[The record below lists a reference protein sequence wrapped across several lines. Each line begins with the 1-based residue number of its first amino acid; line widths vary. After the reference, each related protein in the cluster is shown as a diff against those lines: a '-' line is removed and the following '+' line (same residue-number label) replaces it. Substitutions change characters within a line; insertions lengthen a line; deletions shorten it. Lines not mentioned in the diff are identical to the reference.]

1 MDSPA
6 DSTPAPPAAVASPTA
21 NPAEKPVAKPTPVA
35 TPVPVAVPVAA
46 AVASSE
52 RTNLLPGSASE
63 SAMNK
68 FKQME
73 IERINGYLRLINL
86 LMGFLLGWLGLYHF
100 YHLDSYKGFMSS
112 LFITVQALLII
123 LFELRENFPNASKI
137 VQDYLG
143 FMYTAYGRGAL
154 FLVYVDVT
162 ENAALGKRFDIKGF
176 PTILFFHKGSM
187 YAYEAARTKEAL
199 VKFAQSGYAS
209 IAKVTVPGVPSAVDA
224 VKKELDAVRLDIVQL
239 LVTKK
244 NAILAIFA
252 SGLTIGLLLG
262 CFCNCFSGRPAD
274 SKQKRH

>member
-154 FLVYVDVT
+154 FLVIGT
-162 ENAALGKRFDIKGF
+162 WC
-176 PTILFFHKGSM
+176 PTQGPYGIAVGVCFCIL
-187 YAYEAARTKEAL
+187 AL
-199 VKFAQSGYAS
+199 VNFFIILQHPGY
-209 IAKVTVPGVPSAVDA
+209 
-224 VKKELDAVRLDIVQL
+224 
-239 LVTKK
+239 K
-244 NAILAIFA
+244 NAMSVRRIRVEEQNEEVAHYGA
-252 SGLTIGLLLG
+252 T
-262 CFCNCFSGRPAD
+262 PEKAV
-274 SKQKRH
+274 

>member
-1 MDSPA
+1 MHAVRSLLLVLAIALACAASNVIDLTVDSFEHLTQASTGATTGDWLVEFYAPWCGHCKSLAPVFEQVA
-6 DSTPAPPAAVASPTA
+6 DELHGSV
-21 NPAEKPVAKPTPVA
+21 NVAK
-35 TPVPVAVPVAA
+35 
-46 AVASSE
+46 
-52 RTNLLPGSASE
+52 
-63 SAMNK
+63 
-68 FKQME
+68 
-73 IERINGYLRLINL
+73 
-86 LMGFLLGWLGLYHF
+86 
-100 YHLDSYKGFMSS
+100 
-112 LFITVQALLII
+112 
-123 LFELRENFPNASKI
+123 
-137 VQDYLG
+137 
-143 FMYTAYGRGAL
+143 
-154 FLVYVDVT
+154 VDVT